1 MPTAAG
7 PNSNEQGLVF
17 AIDLGDIKNSYV
29 GEPTTN
35 IVTNPTFL
43 GTVNTQSGGPAKN
56 WVFSGETTAT
66 GFQFYDADTA
76 PIPLKFP
83 EEGAVITKGP
93 NAAGSN
99 RRIYINTTL
108 LPNTTYT
115 FSCWMYFGK
124 SFGSAWSQFQYDSS
138 NTNLTTSY
146 FPAFSTFAANNG
158 YTTGEWFR
166 WEGTL
171 TTEPTASWCYI
182 GPVISKGADC
192 LVAMQRMQMEI
203 KPHSTSFVN
212 GARSSTQGL
221 LDLTGNT
228 TPDVSNM
235 SFDANSQ
242 LVFDGT
248 DDGINVGN
256 AAILSLSNGIGTV
269 EAVVK
274 FPSTWTAGS
283 QYPNLISKG
292 ATAGW
297 DTDGWALFGFRDWG
311 GPKSWGFGMRNGG
324 TNRITSRNN
333 CPADVYL
340 HIVATID
347 GSTIKLYENGVLYT
361 TNTQTINPAA
371 NNTNVYI
378 GRDASSQRFPGEIPV
393 AKIYNRTLSAE
404 EVANN
409 YNVLK
414 KRFNI

>member
-17 AIDLGDIKNSYV
+17 AIDLGDIKNSYI

-35 IVTNPTFL
+35 ILNNNILGQGNGAFLSSDLVGTYIQLANLTSSYSRFQLPSIPVSSNDTYTWSFELMSPQTITTGYYFDTNEYSDQFPTSNDLSRASATHRVPSTMPAGVWQEFSLTVTMKSNLTGAYTYDFFNMLYPTFQNKK
-43 GTVNTQSGGPAKN
+43 VYYRNMQFEFKNHPTQYVGQG
-56 WVFSGETTAT
+56 AT
-66 GFQFYDADTA
+66 
-76 PIPLKFP
+76 
-83 EEGAVITKGP
+83 
-93 NAAGSN
+93 
-99 RRIYINTTL
+99 R
-108 LPNTTYT
+108 
-115 FSCWMYFGK
+115 
-124 SFGSAWSQFQYDSS
+124 SA
-138 NTNLTTSY
+138 
-146 FPAFSTFAANNG
+146 
-158 YTTGEWFR
+158 
-166 WEGTL
+166 
-171 TTEPTASWCYI
+171 
-182 GPVISKGADC
+182 
-192 LVAMQRMQMEI
+192 
-203 KPHSTSFVN
+203 
-212 GARSSTQGL
+212 TQGL
-221 LDLTGNT
+221 LDLTGNST
-228 TPDVSNM
+228 LDISNM
-235 SFDANSQ
+235 SFNSNAE

-256 AAILSLSNGIGTV
+256 ATILSLSNGIGSV

-274 FPSTWTAGS
+274 FPSSWTAGS

-311 GPKSWGFGMRNGG
+311 GPKSWGFGMRNGA
-324 TNRITSRNN
+324 TNRVTSRNN

>member
-17 AIDLGDIKNSYV
+17 AIDLGDIKNSYI

-35 IVTNPTFL
+35 ILNNNILGQGNGAFLSSDSVGTYIQLANLTSSYSRFQLPSIPVSSNDTYTWSFELMSPQTITTGYYFDTNEYSDQFPTSNDLSRASATHRVPSTMPAGVWQEFSLTVTMKSNLTGAYTYDFFNMLYPTFQNKK
-43 GTVNTQSGGPAKN
+43 VYYRNMQFEFKNHPTQYVGQG
-56 WVFSGETTAT
+56 AT
-66 GFQFYDADTA
+66 
-76 PIPLKFP
+76 
-83 EEGAVITKGP
+83 
-93 NAAGSN
+93 
-99 RRIYINTTL
+99 R
-108 LPNTTYT
+108 
-115 FSCWMYFGK
+115 
-124 SFGSAWSQFQYDSS
+124 SA
-138 NTNLTTSY
+138 
-146 FPAFSTFAANNG
+146 
-158 YTTGEWFR
+158 
-166 WEGTL
+166 
-171 TTEPTASWCYI
+171 
-182 GPVISKGADC
+182 
-192 LVAMQRMQMEI
+192 
-203 KPHSTSFVN
+203 
-212 GARSSTQGL
+212 TQGL
-221 LDLTGNT
+221 LDLTGNST
-228 TPDVSNM
+228 LDISNM
-235 SFDANSQ
+235 SFNSNAE

-256 AAILSLSNGIGTV
+256 ATILSLSNGIGSV

-274 FPSTWTAGS
+274 FPSSWTAGS

-311 GPKSWGFGMRNGG
+311 GPKSWGFGMRNGA
-324 TNRITSRNN
+324 TNRVTSRNN